1 MNVITTTPI
10 PKNAKL
16 PLAQDYLALRKL
28 AIQAIE
34 RLGSAY
40 WTDFNTHD
48 PGITILEALTFVVT
62 DLAWRAGWNVQDL
75 LAETIDEQAF
85 PTAGQILTVRPT
97 TLLDYRRL
105 FIDLDDVR
113 NAWVS
118 TRSCLCG
125 SEPIQVKG
133 LYDVHVELDDDPEL
147 GDLNDLCVEHTL
159 ILSDAE
165 KQYEII
171 VEVRFPDMRSATQE
185 VYQSIL
191 DVNSTSILTC
201 VGLFSVSSANAAG
214 AAILSDEELRRH
226 HRNIFLADVELKV
239 GAHSILINDVSIR
252 VFAPKEAIKGLTV
265 DMLKLALTD
274 SGDGSVIRRFSQK
287 VGRAQQAKA
296 AIRRRYH
303 NYRNLDEDLCRVD
316 TVSIER
322 VGICADIS
330 VQADADIE
338 RVQADIWLLLQQYLS
353 PVIQF
358 YGLNELLDDGV
369 DVESIFNGPPLRNGF
384 IRSQDLHSTQ
394 LRTVI
399 YGSDIINLVM
409 AVPGVAAVQRL
420 RMTKYNDRGEPV
432 KGAADPV
439 FVGSTLEFNQD
450 LVSASWTL
458 HVTPQRLPRL
468 DINLS
473 TMRFT
478 KSGLPFDV
486 DRREAL
492 DVLVQLRGA
501 TDRPKHAGQNDLPI
515 PLGRRRNAA
524 DISPVQYLLPQT
536 YGVSPAGLP
545 HSASHDRK
553 SRAHQLQAYLMVF
566 EQILANAFQQV
577 ESVGKVFSIKSDL
590 TTTHKAFLFTPDVL
604 ACVDDIAAPS
614 LSADVLQQI
623 TESTSEFLVRRNSV
637 LDHLLARFGLDI
649 SQFALLLTD
658 WKGREQAQHSLL
670 ADKIN
675 LLNANAEISSQRA
688 GAMNRSDQP
697 LSPHNAPVIRRRI
710 NLLLGFA
717 DVMYDVGHGTIPDAV
732 ILREH
737 SGAVWFQSI
746 TPDTSWLSV
755 AQRLSTAS
763 AYRLTTSSDRF
774 ALSLLDASGGI
785 MATSPIEFI
794 SVAEAES
801 FVEECLSSASMLR
814 TIVVEHLLLRPKF
827 PGDAIYRECD
837 QCEDADPFSFR
848 LTMVMPGWV
857 APYNTNLQARDFADR
872 TIFEELPS
880 HLLAKICWVGNDD
893 HTRDECDPVID
904 EIVKLIQTRIRL
916 EDGSK
921 PDCESLRPSV
931 SALYMRVMDVVERW
945 RVERRDCVVS
955 QQNVSVWLESA
966 CSAFTAGDF
975 GFQVDVSSVWS
986 EAVAM
991 LLTRASDI
999 ILFGQQFD
1007 RFEQA
1012 WYRWREADSRYDWSE
1027 YDPEQRLRAWLN
1039 HNVRALDV
1047 EDRCS
1052 CASAIVSAYGEQF
1065 RLWMDDLIMKQEGID
1080 DSILLPEFEI
1090 SWDSKDVAQCSGKLD
1105 RRLRKRVLAFLRA
1118 EYSQLITV
1126 SYRLTVLVRL
1136 LESLTNVYPK
1146 TTLHD
1151 CQDGSDINPVRLN
1164 RTSLGSLTP
1173 GAGQNVRLIPIEEVP
1188 AEAIT
1193 QPRKRQRKPKS

>member
-1 MNVITTTPI
+1 MNEITTTSI

-48 PGITILEALTFVVT
+48 PGITILEALTFAIT

-75 LAETIDEQAF
+75 LAETMDEQAF

-97 TLLDYRRL
+97 TLQDYRRL

-118 TRSCLCG
+118 TRSCQCG

-147 GDLNDLCVEHTL
+147 GDLNDYCVEHTL
-159 ILSDAE
+159 MLSDADE
-165 KQYEII
+165 QYEII
-171 VEVRFPDMRSATQE
+171 VEVRFPEMRSVTQE
-185 VYQSIL
+185 VFQSIL
-191 DVNSTSILTC
+191 DVNSTSILTG
-201 VGLFSVSSANAAG
+201 VGLSSVSAANAAG
-214 AAILSDEELRRH
+214 AAILSNEELRRH
-226 HRNIFLADVELKV
+226 HRNIYLADVELKV
-239 GAHSILINDVSIR
+239 GAQAILINDVSIR

-265 DMLKLALTD
+265 DMLMLALTD
-274 SGDGSVIRRFSQK
+274 SGDGSVIHRFSQK
-287 VGRAQQAKA
+287 LGRVQQAKA

-303 NYRNLDEDLCRVD
+303 NYRNLDEDLCSVD

-353 PVIQF
+353 PVIPF

-384 IRSQDLHSTQ
+384 IRSEDLQSTQ
-394 LRTVI
+394 LRKVI
-399 YGSDIINLVM
+399 YGSDIINLLM
-409 AVPGVAAVQRL
+409 DVPGVAAVQRL
-420 RMTKYNDRGEPV
+420 RMTKYDHRGEPV

-439 FVGSTLEFNQD
+439 VVGSTLEFNED
-450 LVSASWTL
+450 LISASWAL

-501 TDRPKHAGQNDLPI
+501 TDRPKHAGQHDLPI

-524 DISPVQYLLPQT
+524 DISPIQYLLPQT
-536 YGVSPAGLP
+536 YGVSPTGLP
-545 HSASHDRK
+545 TSVSLDRK

-577 ESVGKVFSIKSDL
+577 ESVGKMFSTRSDV
-590 TTTHKAFLFTPDVL
+590 TTMHKAFLFTPDVL
-604 ACVDDIAAPS
+604 ACISEIAPG
-614 LSADVLQQI
+614 LSAEALQQI
-623 TESTSEFLVRRNSV
+623 TESTSEFLRRRNSA
-637 LDHLLARFGLDI
+637 LDHLLARFGLNV

-658 WKGREQAQHSLL
+658 WKGREQAQHSLI

-697 LSPHNAPVIRRRI
+697 LAPQNAPVIRRRI

-717 DVMYDVGHGTIPDAV
+717 DVMYDVGHGTTSDAV

-737 SGAVWFQSI
+737 SGAVWFQSTASDVI
-746 TPDTSWLSV
+746 WQSFS
-755 AQRLSTAS
+755 QRLSTAS
-763 AYRLTTSSDRF
+763 AYRLTTSADRF
-774 ALSLLDASGGI
+774 ALSLLDASGGV
-785 MATSPIEFI
+785 MASSPIEFNT
-794 SVAEAES
+794 VAEAES
-801 FVEECLSSASMLR
+801 FVVECLSSASMLR

-904 EIVKLIQTRIRL
+904 EIVKLIQVRIRM

-921 PDCESLRPSV
+921 PDCESLRPSA

-955 QQNVSVWLESA
+955 QQNVSVWLESE
-966 CSAFTAGDF
+966 CSAFTAADF
-975 GFQVDVSSVWS
+975 GFPVDVASVWS
-986 EAVAM
+986 EALAM
-991 LLTRASDI
+991 LITRASDI
-999 ILFGQQFD
+999 ILFGLQFD
-1007 RFEQA
+1007 RFERA
-1012 WYRWREADSRYDWSE
+1012 WYRWREADSKYDWSE
-1027 YDPEQRLRAWLN
+1027 YALEQRLRAWLKQ
-1039 HNVRALDV
+1039 NVHTLDT
-1047 EDRCS
+1047 EERCS
-1052 CASAIVSAYGEQF
+1052 CASAIINAYGEQF
-1065 RLWMDDLIMKQEGID
+1065 RLWMDDLIMKQKGLDE
-1080 DSILLPEFEI
+1080 STLLPEIEI
-1090 SWDSKDVAQCSGKLD
+1090 AWDSEDVAQCSGKLD
-1105 RRLRKRVLAFLRA
+1105 RKLRKLVLAFLRA

-1151 CQDGSDINPVRLN
+1151 CQDGSDVNPVRLN

-1173 GAGQNVRLIPIEEVP
+1173 GAGQNVRLIPMEEVP
-1188 AEAIT
+1188 AEATT